1 MEEWAECPPVEAG
14 RFVNSLENG
23 PRLLF
28 FLKKYPVFTKGG
40 ETMEGKR
47 IVVGVSGG
55 IAVFKAAGLVSQLA
69 QRGADVRVIMTRSA
83 TQFVTPLTFQ
93 TLSRHAVA
101 IDTFEEK
108 DPAVVSHIDL
118 ADHADLFVLAPATAN
133 LIGKLAH
140 GIGDDM
146 LSTTLL
152 ATRAPVLIA
161 PAMNVHMYENRVV
174 QENIEKLAR
183 LGYHLIEPG
192 TGQLACGYVGQGR
205 MEEPERILQAVE
217 EMLTPHTPLSGKR
230 VLVTAGPTQE
240 PLDPV
245 RYLSN
250 RSSGKMGYAIAEAA
264 ARAGADTLL
273 ISGPTALT
281 CPPGVRRVEVMTA
294 EEMYQAVMQNLE
306 KMDVIIKAAAV
317 ADYRPVHVSESKLKK
332 EGETVVWEL
341 ERTPDI
347 AEAVGRRKGTRF
359 LVGFAA
365 ETDEVEVHAKEKLMK
380 KNLDLVVGN
389 NVSEPG
395 AGFDHDTNIV
405 TVWDKDGEVLR
416 LPQLTK
422 REVASRLVTLVGER
436 LHGRG

>member
-28 FLKKYPVFTKGG
+28 FLKKEPVVTKGG

-183 LGYHLIEPG
+183 LGYHFIEPG

-273 ISGPTALT
+273 VSGPTALT

-294 EEMYQAVMQNLE
+294 EEMYQTVMQNLE
-306 KMDVIIKAAAV
+306 AMDVIIKAAAV

-365 ETDEVEVHAKEKLMK
+365 ETDEVEAHAKEKLMK

-422 REVASRLVTLVGER
+422 TEVASRLVTLIGER